1 MHTGRLAGRQRSVS
15 RNGLGTGQCRRNP
28 HCNHRRPEI
37 GHSGPLESRPLRRCN
52 GLFPL
57 AKLLANHGTIRADP
71 PNFANEQSGQGRNQ
85 TVLFLFRKPQG
96 TGYERRMDFLTEILR
111 PERPTAVVDVGAN
124 PIDGD
129 PPYKTMLA
137 AGLCEV
143 TGFEPQDTALE
154 RLEQKKGPRERYLP
168 YALGDGTE
176 RTLHV
181 CELEGM
187 TSLLIPDP
195 DRLALFNL
203 FPTWGT
209 VKKRIPIATRKL
221 DDIAEI
227 TALDF
232 LKMDIQGAER
242 EVLAHGQAKLKH
254 TVVIQTEVSFV
265 PLYKDQPA
273 FGDMDL
279 ALRALGFLPHS
290 VTGTKIWPLSPMVV
304 GNEPNRGIR
313 QLLETDMV
321 YVRDFTR
328 PDAMSAEQWKHLALV
343 AHHCY
348 GSYDLV
354 LKAILTLMQLGAVP
368 ADANR
373 RYLAG
378 LPARKAN

>member
-1 MHTGRLAGRQRSVS
+1 
-15 RNGLGTGQCRRNP
+15 
-28 HCNHRRPEI
+28 
-37 GHSGPLESRPLRRCN
+37 
-52 GLFPL
+52 
-57 AKLLANHGTIRADP
+57 
-71 PNFANEQSGQGRNQ
+71 
-85 TVLFLFRKPQG
+85 
-96 TGYERRMDFLTEILR
+96 MDLLTEILR
-111 PERPTAVVDVGAN
+111 PARLTAVVDVGAN

-129 PPYKTMLA
+129 PPYKAMLA
-137 AGLCEV
+137 AGLCQV
-143 TGFEPQDTALE
+143 TGFEPQAPALA

-168 YALGDGTE
+168 YALADGTE

-187 TSLLIPDP
+187 TSLLVPDP
-195 DRLALFNL
+195 AHLALFNL

-209 VKKRIPIATRKL
+209 VKERIPVTTRKL
-221 DDIAEI
+221 DDIAEV

-232 LKMDIQGAER
+232 LKMDVQGAEC
-242 EVLAHGQAKLKH
+242 EVLAHGQAKLAD

-265 PLYKDQPA
+265 PLYKDQPS

-290 VTGTKIWPLSPMVV
+290 VTGTKIWPIAPMVV
-304 GNEPNRGIR
+304 GDQPNRGIR

-321 YVRDFTR
+321 YVRDFS
-328 PDAMSAEQWKHLALV
+328 ASENIGAEQWKHLALI

-373 RYLAG
+373 RYLAS

>member
-1 MHTGRLAGRQRSVS
+1 MK
-15 RNGLGTGQCRRNP
+15 
-28 HCNHRRPEI
+28 RPMD
-37 GHSGPLESRPLRRCN
+37 PLS
-52 GLFPL
+52 
-57 AKLLANHGTIRADP
+57 
-71 PNFANEQSGQGRNQ
+71 
-85 TVLFLFRKPQG
+85 
-96 TGYERRMDFLTEILR
+96 EILKPAR
-111 PERPTAVVDVGAN
+111 LTAVVDVGAN

-129 PPYKTMLA
+129 PPYKAMLA
-137 AGLCEV
+137 AGLCAV
-143 TGFEPQDTALE
+143 TGFEPLSPALA

-168 YALGDGTE
+168 YALADGTQ

-187 TSLLIPDP
+187 TSLLVPDP
-195 DRLALFNL
+195 THLALFNL

-209 VKKRIPIATRKL
+209 VKERIPVTTRKL

-232 LKMDIQGAER
+232 LKMDVQGAER
-242 EVLAHGQAKLKH
+242 EVLTHGQAKLKD

-265 PLYKDQPA
+265 PLYKDQPS

-290 VTGTKIWPLSPMVV
+290 VTGTKIWPISPMVV
-304 GNEPNRGIR
+304 GDAPNRGIR

-321 YVRDFTR
+321 YVRDFTK
-328 PDAMSAEQWKHLALV
+328 AENMSVEQWKHLALV

-373 RYLAG
+373 RYLAS